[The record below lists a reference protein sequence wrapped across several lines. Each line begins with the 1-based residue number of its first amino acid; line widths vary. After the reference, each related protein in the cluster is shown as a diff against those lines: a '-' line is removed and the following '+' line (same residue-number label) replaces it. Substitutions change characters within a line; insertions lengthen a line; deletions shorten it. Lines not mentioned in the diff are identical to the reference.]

1 MSAWPTIAWPTI
13 GWPTS
18 RRLALAAVLVVVAGP
33 QAAVAGEPRGA
44 GEPGDAAKPACSAP
58 AAVSELGVPLAHSA
72 AVVAAGE
79 PVLIVAVGSSST
91 SGVGASSPAAA
102 YPARLEAA
110 LRRHFPRT
118 DLRVLNRGKGGEDA
132 GEELARLDRDV
143 VAAHPDLVIW
153 QVGTNA
159 VLRRDDLAGDAILLE
174 HGVAILR
181 RDGVDVVLM
190 DMQYAP
196 RVLARRAYPLM
207 EELIAATAKRE
218 RVGLYRRFE
227 LMQQWQKTGALGAL
241 TGSDGL
247 HMTDAS
253 YDCLAINLADA
264 LAANWRAAAKGVPR
278 ALDAVAGLPG
288 AARLPAARGTPLP

>member
-1 MSAWPTIAWPTI
+1 MSAWL
-13 GWPTS
+13 TS
-18 RRLALAAVLVVVAGP
+18 ARLALTLAVALGS
-33 QAAVAGEPRGA
+33 QAAVAA
-44 GEPGDAAKPACSAP
+44 EPGSAAALACAAP

-72 AVVAAGE
+72 ALIAAGK

-91 SGVGASSPAAA
+91 SGVGASGPQET
-102 YPARLEAA
+102 YPARLEIA
-110 LRRHFPRT
+110 LRRRFPGA

-159 VLRRDDLAGDAILLE
+159 VLRRDDLAGDAILLD

-181 RDGVDVVLM
+181 HDGVDVVLM

-196 RVLARRAYPLM
+196 RVLARRAYALM

-227 LMQQWQKTGALGAL
+227 VMRQWQKTGAIGAL
-241 TGSDGL
+241 TGADGL

-264 LAANWRAAAKGVPR
+264 LAANWRAAAKGILR
-278 ALDAVAGLPG
+278 APDAVAGLHG
-288 AARLPAARGTPLP
+288 AARLPAARSRPLP

>member
-1 MSAWPTIAWPTI
+1 MNARPI
-13 GWPTS
+13 S
-18 RRLALAAVLVVVAGP
+18 RRLALAAALVLAAGS
-33 QAAVAGEPRGA
+33 QAAVAGEPGGA
-44 GEPGDAAKPACSAP
+44 GEPRSAANPACAAP
-58 AAVSELGVPLAHSA
+58 AAVSELGVPLARSA
-72 AVVAAGE
+72 ALVAAGK

-91 SGVGASSPAAA
+91 SGVGASRPQAA
-102 YPARLEAA
+102 YPARLEIA
-110 LRRHFPRT
+110 LRRRFPHA

-159 VLRRDDLAGDAILLE
+159 VLRRDDLAGDAILLD

-181 RDGVDVVLM
+181 HDGVDVVLM

-196 RVLARRAYPLM
+196 RVLARRSYALM
-207 EELIAATAKRE
+207 EDLIAATAKRE

-227 LMQQWQKTGALGAL
+227 VMQQWQKIGALGEL
-241 TGSDGL
+241 TGADGL

-278 ALDAVAGLPG
+278 PPDAVAELPG
-288 AARLPAARGTPLP
+288 TVRLPAARGTPLP